1 MAASLGEDAMT
12 LGPLMVDVAGT
23 ELTAADREILSH
35 PLVGSVILFTRNY
48 LAPPQLRA
56 LVEQIHAVR
65 NPTLLIAVDHEGGR
79 VQRFRPG
86 FSALPPLRR
95 IGHAYEAD
103 PQAGLAMARAMG
115 WLMAAELLAC
125 GLDFSFA
132 PCVDLDYGL
141 SEIIGDRA
149 FHARARVVSPLA
161 VAYMHGMRDAGMA
174 ATAKHYPGHGA
185 VVADSHLALPVDR
198 RELVDM
204 EEDIQPY
211 RRLIANGLPA
221 VMAAHVLFPA
231 VDRLPASFSHR
242 WITRELRQG
251 LGFGGLVFA
260 DDLTMAGAASVGDL
274 SERAGR
280 ALAAGCDVLP
290 VCNDRAGVETL
301 LGQFK
306 PRIDPASQLRLIRMR
321 GRKQLDFETL
331 EASAAWRSARE
342 WLERSAAKPELRFD
356 SGDAG
361 TGAD

>member
-1 MAASLGEDAMT
+1 MT
-12 LGPLMVDVAGT
+12 LGPLMIDVAGT
-23 ELTAADREILSH
+23 ELTAADREILAH

-48 LAPPQLRA
+48 VDPPQLRA
-56 LVEQIHAVR
+56 LVGQIHAVR

-95 IGHAYEAD
+95 IGHTYETE

-161 VAYMHGMRDAGMA
+161 VAYMHGMRDAGMG

-204 EEDIQPY
+204 EEDLQPY

-221 VMAAHVLFPA
+221 VMVAHVLFPA
-231 VDRLPASFSHR
+231 VDPLPASFSQR
-242 WITRELRQG
+242 WITGELRQG

-274 SERAGR
+274 PERAGR

-301 LGQFK
+301 LEQFK

-342 WLERSAAKPELRFD
+342 WLERSAAKPELRFEA
-356 SGDAG
+356 GDAG

>member
-1 MAASLGEDAMT
+1 
-12 LGPLMVDVAGT
+12 MVDVAGT

>member
-12 LGPLMVDVAGT
+12 
-23 ELTAADREILSH
+23 REILSH